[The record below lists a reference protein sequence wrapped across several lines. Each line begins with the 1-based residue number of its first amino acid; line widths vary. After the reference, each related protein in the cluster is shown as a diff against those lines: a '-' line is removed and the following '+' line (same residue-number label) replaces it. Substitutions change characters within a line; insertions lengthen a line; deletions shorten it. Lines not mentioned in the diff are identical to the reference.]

1 MDLIEKMY
9 VKDEKSISEISRELK
24 ISRDRVRKYLNK
36 KDIDTNKRRNQYGF
50 NNVVSNNLFK
60 TINKEEDAY
69 WLGFL
74 YADGN
79 IRVDRNEISLTLQE
93 NDKDAVQ
100 SFHLFCG
107 NKNSIRRNTIKRN
120 GREYISY
127 TSSFS
132 SEEVKANLIKRGC
145 TPQKSFSL
153 SFPTEEQ
160 VPKDFLYDFLR
171 GYIDGD
177 GYIQYDINKSRYRII
192 ILGTYEF
199 LTGLIKRTGWSIGS
213 KIYKNKKENIFRL
226 ELSRKELVKE
236 RLEKL
241 YKNSTCH
248 LLRKYKI
255 YLNSSMGA

>member
-9 VKDEKSISEISRELK
+9 VEDGQSISEISRELK

-50 NNVVSNNLFK
+50 NNTVSNSLFK
-60 TINKEEDAY
+60 EIGKEEDAY

-100 SFHLFCG
+100 SFHLFCS
-107 NKNSIRRNTIKRN
+107 NKNSIRKNTIKRN

-132 SEEVKANLIKRGC
+132 SEEVKTNLIKRGC